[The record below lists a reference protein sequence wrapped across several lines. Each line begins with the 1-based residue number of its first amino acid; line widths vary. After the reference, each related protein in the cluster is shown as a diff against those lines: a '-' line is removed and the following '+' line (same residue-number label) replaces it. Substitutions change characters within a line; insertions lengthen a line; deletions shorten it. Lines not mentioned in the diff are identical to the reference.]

1 MQASHRVGQNGVEGE
16 GGDDDR
22 NSALHKSSLT
32 SFSVDNP
39 YQSSGVGG
47 FATASNGDGRA
58 GSPSGDRNSDPP
70 QTHEQLIAYCAGLK
84 TRVSELDFI
93 NELFRGRL
101 SQLEQQEAAARSA
114 NEAATAEQAQLRQQL
129 EASKE
134 SEAQLRAQLE
144 DVHNRENSLKRRLDE
159 LELELKAAQEGLT
172 ERPAKKART
181 EEPAQSEEATQVE
194 AKKEPENARQ
204 GAEAEVAA

>member
-1 MQASHRVGQNGVEGE
+1 M
-16 GGDDDR
+16 
-22 NSALHKSSLT
+22 T

-47 FATASNGDGRA
+47 FATANNGDGRA
-58 GSPSGDRNSDPP
+58 GSPTSGDRNSDPP

-114 NEAATAEQAQLRQQL
+114 NEVATAEQSNLRAQL

-134 SEAQLRAQLE
+134 SESQLRAQLD
-144 DVHNRENSLKRRLDE
+144 DVHSRENSLKRRLDE
-159 LELELKAAQEGLT
+159 LELELKAAQEGVA
-172 ERPAKKART
+172 ERPAKRSRT
-181 EEPAQSEEATQVE
+181 EEPAAEEPKAEQAETTE
-194 AKKEPENARQ
+194 AAPQEI
-204 GAEAEVAA
+204 EA

>member
-1 MQASHRVGQNGVEGE
+1 MEGE

-22 NSALHKSSLT
+22 NGLHKSALT

-47 FATASNGDGRA
+47 FATANNGDGRA

-114 NEAATAEQAQLRQQL
+114 NEAATAEQTQLRQQL
-129 EASKE
+129 DASKE
-134 SEAQLRAQLE
+134 SEAQLRAQLD
-144 DVHNRENSLKRRLDE
+144 DVHSRENSLKRRLDE
-159 LELELKAAQEGLT
+159 LELELKAAQEET
-172 ERPAKKART
+172 SERPSKKART
-181 EEPAQSEEATQVE
+181 EEPALSTEAV
-194 AKKEPENARQ
+194 A
-204 GAEAEVAA
+204 AEALKAETAPQEAEAAA